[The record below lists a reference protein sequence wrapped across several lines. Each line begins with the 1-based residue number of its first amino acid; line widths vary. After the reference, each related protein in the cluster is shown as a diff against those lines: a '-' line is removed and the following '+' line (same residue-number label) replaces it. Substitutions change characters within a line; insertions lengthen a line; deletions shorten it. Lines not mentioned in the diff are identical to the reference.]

1 MSGTGS
7 RSSAGWARCRRSPDG
22 YEFPTVFPDVA
33 SLLQHREPDILFST
47 RGVGARAGTDYRG
60 KIIDIG
66 EDSPESVLFTC
77 LAEARGG
84 GVEQLPGILKDIG
97 DFYQSVQVVD
107 AYTDPLPKLNE
118 ILEHAMGL
126 CGADFGFVLL
136 PGELAG
142 ELDLAVA
149 LGEQASRYLNKT
161 IRIEGSVIE
170 AVMEMGRS
178 LLMRLA
184 PEDLAS
190 DEFLREA
197 GAVCVM
203 AVPLQVSGRSAG
215 VLLVARSRGEDFMA
229 YHLGLTVAAVNASL
243 ALQIAGLY
251 SELETNT
258 MRDSASGLYN
268 QHFFHSRLVD
278 EVNRARR

>member
-1 MSGTGS
+1 MPVLIAIDGNNQTSLRVYCFFTDVGNGVEVI
-7 RSSAGWARCRRSPDG
+7 GWVGPVPEEWPDG

-77 LAEARGG
+77 LAEARGR

-149 LGEQASRYLNKT
+149 LGEQASRYST
-161 IRIEGSVIE
+161 R
-170 AVMEMGRS
+170 
-178 LLMRLA
+178 
-184 PEDLAS
+184 P
-190 DEFLREA
+190 
-197 GAVCVM
+197 
-203 AVPLQVSGRSAG
+203 
-215 VLLVARSRGEDFMA
+215 
-229 YHLGLTVAAVNASL
+229 
-243 ALQIAGLY
+243 
-251 SELETNT
+251 
-258 MRDSASGLYN
+258 SASRVRS
-268 QHFFHSRLVD
+268 SR
-278 EVNRARR
+278 R